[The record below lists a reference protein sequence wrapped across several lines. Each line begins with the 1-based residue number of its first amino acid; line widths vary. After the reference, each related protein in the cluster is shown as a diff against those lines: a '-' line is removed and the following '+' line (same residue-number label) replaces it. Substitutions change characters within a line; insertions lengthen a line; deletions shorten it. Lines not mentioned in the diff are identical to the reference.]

1 MFNFAKRIVASAEVE
16 SKKKWSA
23 DVTEHEKWHAP
34 EGFFGRSAESIA
46 NGLMRSAHGDAAK
59 AQRRLSFYRNR
70 AGKNLSSEEHSKLE
84 HAAELIHK
92 HTESGK
98 KEEKK

>member
-1 MFNFAKRIVASAEVE
+1 MFNFAKRILANTTVE
-16 SKKKWSA
+16 AKEKWSA
-23 DVTEHEKWHAP
+23 DVKEKWHAP
-34 EGFFGRSAESIA
+34 EGFFERSAESIA
-46 NGLMRSAHGDAAK
+46 RGLMRSAGGDAAK

-70 AGKNLSSEEHSKLE
+70 AGKNLSAEDEGKLK

-98 KEEKK
+98 EEAKK